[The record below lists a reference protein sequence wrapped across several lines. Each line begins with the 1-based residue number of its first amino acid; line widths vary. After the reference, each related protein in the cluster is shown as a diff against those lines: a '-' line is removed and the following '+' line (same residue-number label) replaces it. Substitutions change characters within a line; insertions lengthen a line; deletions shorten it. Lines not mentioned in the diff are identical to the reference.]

1 MKTHLNEKIKDYF
14 WLLTENNIKLK
25 SCMFNFNST
34 TEIRGWMSVGGC
46 HTAESLDF
54 EFLTLFLTFLA
65 LNPFRIS
72 QAFHLLFLTVITL
85 INLVLFIFLIRL
97 LIELRANYC
106 TRFVRAMHN
115 DDSFIKWFPFY
126 CAHCWFQE
134 TLLFFHKDGLF
145 HRSFLNMRFT
155 FFDTINKLFLYFRTD
170 FILFAIPMDNL
181 NNFLSGKSI
190 AVALFPRTIVYF

>member
-1 MKTHLNEKIKDYF
+1 
-14 WLLTENNIKLK
+14 
-25 SCMFNFNST
+25 MFNFNST
-34 TEIRGWMSVGGC
+34 AEIRSWMSVGGC

-106 TRFVRAMHN
+106 ARFVCAMHN
-115 DDSFIKWFPFY
+115 NDSFIK
-126 CAHCWFQE
+126 
-134 TLLFFHKDGLF
+134 
-145 HRSFLNMRFT
+145 
-155 FFDTINKLFLYFRTD
+155 
-170 FILFAIPMDNL
+170 
-181 NNFLSGKSI
+181 
-190 AVALFPRTIVYF
+190 